1 MSKNKRK
8 QLFYTPSATEFAI
21 DILLLLFSTGIVLIV
36 FFAKFIKYF
45 DVSIIFLMSWILF
58 SYFFRRYEGK
68 KEKIFRTNILQL
80 TYTVICVL
88 LVMFLLLRHTQ
99 YHLRPIVGYAL
110 MASCLLSIYYFIQRS
125 VKKAVEY
132 QDLPTLKPQK
142 RNSVLLSNNT
152 LDAKSISLLS
162 SSIKEYS
169 GKDAFNLIFKELD
182 ISLQNVLVSFSANY
196 FEMKSKPDMT
206 YQGIAILNQL
216 NNIRGINKLLSIS
229 NHKMMIDSKI
239 ICCFEARS
247 TKKERILAKYPWGIN
262 YLFYSFNYIIK
273 RVIPKLPGTKKI
285 YYGITGGKN
294 RVLSKTEV
302 MGRLSYCGF
311 EIEKVEKIDNIT
323 YIVAKKIV
331 DLEEILEGKHYGA
344 LLKLRRLGQRGEFIN
359 VYKFRTMYPYAEYI
373 QAYVYETANL
383 QKGGKFQ
390 DDFRISTIGR
400 FMRRYWIDELPML
413 INVLKG
419 NMKIVGVR
427 PLSQQ
432 YYSLYSPELQKL
444 RIRFKPGL
452 LPPFYADMPETLDEI
467 QESEL
472 KYIRHCF
479 KHGVFYT
486 DVKYFFLIL
495 NNIIFH
501 KAKSA

>member
-21 DILLLLFSTGIVLIV
+21 DILLLLVSTFIVLV
-36 FFAKFIKYF
+36 GFFAKFIKYF
-45 DVSIIFLMSWILF
+45 DVSIIFFISWIFF
-58 SYFFRRYEGK
+58 SYFFKRYEGK
-68 KEKIFRTNILQL
+68 KGSSFRVSILRL
-80 TYTVICVL
+80 SYTVMAVL
-88 LVMFLLLRHTQ
+88 LIMFLLLRNTH
-99 YHLRPIVGYAL
+99 YHLWPIVGYAL
-110 MASCLLSIYYFIQRS
+110 MASVFLSIYYFIQRS

-132 QDLPTLKPQK
+132 KDLPTIKPQK
-142 RNSVLLSNNT
+142 RKSVLLSDKT

-162 SSIKEYS
+162 SSIKEFS
-169 GKDAFNLIFKELD
+169 GKAAFELISNELD
-182 ISLQNVLVSFSANY
+182 IRLQQVLISFSASY

-206 YQGIAILNQL
+206 YQGVAILNQL

-229 NHKMMIDSKI
+229 NHKMVMDSKI

-247 TKKERILAKYPWGIN
+247 TRKAKIFSKFPLGIN
-262 YLFYSFNYIIK
+262 YLFYSFDYVIK
-273 RVIPKLPGTKKI
+273 RVIPKLPFTKKI

-294 RVLSKTEV
+294 RILSKTEV

-311 EIEKVEKIDNIT
+311 EIEKTIKINDIS
-323 YIVAKKIV
+323 YIVARKIV
-331 DLEEILEGKHYGA
+331 DLEEIHESKHYGA
-344 LLKLRRLGQRGEFIN
+344 LLKIRRLGQRGELIN

-390 DDFRISTIGR
+390 NDFRISTVGK

-413 INVLKG
+413 INIVKG
-419 NMKIVGVR
+419 NMKVVGVR
-427 PLSQQ
+427 PLSPH
-432 YYSLYSPELQKL
+432 YYSLYSPQLQKL

-467 QESEL
+467 QASEL